1 MYMQLGLLLTIW
13 PSFDIGGNIN
23 LRGGFI
29 RGFLTYK
36 LKYYFYFEIPIHKC
50 FHRLVLFVS
59 RVQSFCNYP
68 ACIVITEL

>member
-1 MYMQLGLLLTIW
+1 MYMQLGLLLTIC
-13 PSFDIGGNIN
+13 PSFDIGETLTLEAVPSGV
-23 LRGGFI
+23 
-29 RGFLTYK
+29 FLTYK
-36 LKYYFYFEIPIHKC
+36 LKFYFYFEIPIHKC